1 MEGGEWGS
9 SYGIIMV
16 LCIVFGEKEAGQVT
30 VQPMTRR
37 PVTGSDVLKG
47 LKELGVQKG
56 MTLLVHSSMRSF
68 GSFVPGGAS
77 AILLALTDAIGPE
90 GTLVTPTQSHDL
102 TDPSTWM
109 NPPLDESWWE
119 LVREEM
125 PAYDPDWTLTGGM
138 GIIVETFRGL
148 PGTLRSGHP
157 HVSFA
162 ARGPAASHLLEGHEP
177 DFGLGEHSPLA
188 KLYEADAYVLLLGC
202 GHDSNTS
209 FHLAEYRTA
218 YNGREESTHQAPMM
232 VDGERAWVSFRNFN
246 IFSDDFDKLG
256 LDFERDRPTSFTRVN
271 IADASCFFARQR
283 DLVDYAE
290 RWLAT
295 NR

>member
-1 MEGGEWGS
+1 M
-9 SYGIIMV
+9 
-16 LCIVFGEKEAGQVT
+16 
-30 VQPMTRR
+30 
-37 PVTGSDVLKG
+37 
-47 LKELGVQKG
+47 GV
-56 MTLLVHSSMRSF
+56 
-68 GSFVPGGAS
+68 
-77 AILLALTDAIGPE
+77 
-90 GTLVTPTQSHDL
+90 
-102 TDPSTWM
+102 
-109 NPPLDESWWE
+109 
-119 LVREEM
+119 
-125 PAYDPDWTLTGGM
+125 
-138 GIIVETFRGL
+138 IVETFRGL

-188 KLYEADAYVLLLGC
+188 KLYEADAFVLLLGC
-202 GHDSNTS
+202 GHESNTS

-232 VDGERAWVSFRNFN
+232 VDGERAWVTFQDFN
-246 IFSDDFDKLG
+246 ITSDDFEQLG
-256 LDFERDRPTSFTRVN
+256 HDFERDCPACFTRVN
-271 IADASCFFARQR
+271 IGEAFCFLARQR